1 MVLPNKMEELSRR
14 KEVVMKSSRNF
25 LFAMLVLFVLF
36 CLLQIN
42 LPKKFV
48 WSPTFSHVDKQPL
61 GCFVFDS
68 VLTQSLPNGYHV
80 TKKTFFQLDQEHAKE
95 KISVLMVVNQQDL
108 KQLDVKYLCN
118 IARRGGKVMVV
129 ASSSFD
135 DGRNADTVVGDTVGG
150 GKMEEVSVSDDSH
163 ENPFVDEL
171 ERTFKVKIE
180 DGMYFSLRGIL
191 SGLRAHDNDMYDTI
205 YWNNRE
211 TMYAVQPY
219 RMFYNMVGG
228 TLFVD
233 SVPKVKR
240 LAYTLSTAGY
250 DYKYDSLYV
259 GDFTR
264 FDTIV
269 DKKERIER
277 IDTFAIKKVPA
288 AVSVPYGKGEVIFVS
303 SPLLFTNYGMLE
315 GNTFVYIFRLM
326 SYLADLP
333 VYRTEAYVKTD
344 AMLVAEQSP
353 FREFI
358 KRPPLRWALYL
369 ALLGV
374 VLFMIFTARRR
385 QRVIPIMSKP
395 ANRSLEFIQLIG
407 TLYYQRKDHVDLV
420 RKKFKLFAEELRKTA
435 GVDISDVNT
444 DDREY
449 LLLAEKT
456 GMNCDRL
463 KKVIRQ
469 IRLVLHSEDNIS
481 VEEMRSL
488 IDAMDTIVRHAK
500 NG

>member
-1 MVLPNKMEELSRR
+1 
-14 KEVVMKSSRNF
+14 MKSSRNF

-36 CLLQIN
+36 CLLQVN

-48 WSPTFSHVDKQPL
+48 WSPTFSHVDKQPF

-95 KISVLMVVNQQDL
+95 KISVLMVVDQQNL

-135 DGRNADTVVGDTVGG
+135 DGRNADTVV
-150 GKMEEVSVSDDSH
+150 
-163 ENPFVDEL
+163 VDEL

-180 DGMYFSLRGIL
+180 DGLYFSLRGIL
-191 SGLRAHDNDMYDTI
+191 SGLKAHDNDMYDTI

-211 TMYAVQPY
+211 TMYAAQSY

-250 DYKYDSLYV
+250 DYKLDSLYV
-259 GDFTR
+259 GDFTG

-269 DKKERIER
+269 DEKERIER

-369 ALLGV
+369 SLLGV

-385 QRVIPIMSKP
+385 QRVIPIISKP

-456 GMNCDRL
+456 GMNSDRL

-469 IRLVLHSEDNIS
+469 IRLVLHSEGNIS

>member
-1 MVLPNKMEELSRR
+1 MVLQNKMEELSRR

-36 CLLQIN
+36 CLLQVN

-68 VLTQSLPNGYHV
+68 VLAQSLPNGYHV

-135 DGRNADTVVGDTVGG
+135 DGRNADTVVV
-150 GKMEEVSVSDDSH
+150 
-163 ENPFVDEL
+163 NEL

-180 DGMYFSLRGIL
+180 DGLYFSLRGIL
-191 SGLRAHDNDMYDTI
+191 AGLKAHDNDMYDTI

-211 TMYAVQPY
+211 TMYAAQSY

-250 DYKYDSLYV
+250 DYKHDSLYV

-315 GNTFVYIFRLM
+315 GNTFGYIFRLM

-444 DDREY
+444 DDSEY

-469 IRLVLHSEDNIS
+469 IRLVLHSEGNIS

-488 IDAMDTIVRHAK
+488 IDAMDTIVSHAK

>member
-1 MVLPNKMEELSRR
+1 
-14 KEVVMKSSRNF
+14 MKSSRNF
-25 LFAMLVLFVLF
+25 LFAMLGLFVLF
-36 CLLQIN
+36 CLLQVN

-135 DGRNADTVVGDTVGG
+135 DGRNADTVV
-150 GKMEEVSVSDDSH
+150 
-163 ENPFVDEL
+163 VDEL

-180 DGMYFSLRGIL
+180 DGIYFSLRGIL
-191 SGLRAHDNDMYDTI
+191 SGLKAHDNDMYDTI

-211 TMYAVQPY
+211 TMYAAQSY

-277 IDTFAIKKVPA
+277 IDTFAIKKIPT

-449 LLLAEKT
+449 QLLAEKT

-469 IRLVLHSEDNIS
+469 IRLVLHSEGNIS

>member
-1 MVLPNKMEELSRR
+1 
-14 KEVVMKSSRNF
+14 MKSSRNF

-36 CLLQIN
+36 CLLQVN

-95 KISVLMVVNQQDL
+95 KISVLMVVDQQNL

-129 ASSSFD
+129 ASGSFD
-135 DGRNADTVVGDTVGG
+135 DGRNADTVV
-150 GKMEEVSVSDDSH
+150 
-163 ENPFVDEL
+163 VDEL
-171 ERTFKVKIE
+171 ERTFNVRIE
-180 DGMYFSLRGIL
+180 DGTYFSLRGIL
-191 SGLRAHDNDMYDTI
+191 AGLKAHDNDMYDTI

-211 TMYAVQPY
+211 TMYAAQSY

-240 LAYTLSTAGY
+240 LAYTLSAAGY
-250 DYKYDSLYV
+250 DYKLDSLYV

-269 DKKERIER
+269 DEKERIER
-277 IDTFAIKKVPA
+277 IDTFAIKKVPT

-315 GNTFVYIFRLM
+315 GNISVYIFRLM

-456 GMNCDRL
+456 GMNSDRL

-469 IRLVLHSEDNIS
+469 IRLVLHSEGNIS

>member
-36 CLLQIN
+36 CLLQVN

-95 KISVLMVVNQQDL
+95 KISVLMVVDQHNL

-135 DGRNADTVVGDTVGG
+135 DGRNADTVV
-150 GKMEEVSVSDDSH
+150 
-163 ENPFVDEL
+163 VDEL

-180 DGMYFSLRGIL
+180 DGIYFSLRGIL
-191 SGLRAHDNDMYDTI
+191 SGLKAHDNDMYDTI

-211 TMYAVQPY
+211 TMYAAQPY

-250 DYKYDSLYV
+250 DYKHDSLYV

-277 IDTFAIKKVPA
+277 IDTFAIKKVPT

-456 GMNCDRL
+456 GMNSDRL

-469 IRLVLHSEDNIS
+469 IRLVLHSEGNIS

>member
-1 MVLPNKMEELSRR
+1 MVLQNKMEEFPRR

-36 CLLQIN
+36 CLLQVN

-68 VLTQSLPNGYHV
+68 VLAQSLPNGYHV

-95 KISVLMVVNQQDL
+95 KISVLMVVDQQNL

-135 DGRNADTVVGDTVGG
+135 DGRNADTVV
-150 GKMEEVSVSDDSH
+150 
-163 ENPFVDEL
+163 VDEL

-180 DGMYFSLRGIL
+180 DGMFFSLRGIL
-191 SGLRAHDNDMYDTI
+191 AGLKAHDNDMYDTI

-211 TMYAVQPY
+211 TMYAAQSY

-250 DYKYDSLYV
+250 DYKHDSLYV

-407 TLYYQRKDHVDLV
+407 TLYYQRKDHVNLV

-444 DDREY
+444 DDSEY

-456 GMNCDRL
+456 GMNSDRL

-469 IRLVLHSEDNIS
+469 IRLVLHSEGNIS

>member
-1 MVLPNKMEELSRR
+1 
-14 KEVVMKSSRNF
+14 MKSSRNF
-25 LFAMLVLFVLF
+25 LFAMLGLFVLF
-36 CLLQIN
+36 CLLQVN

-135 DGRNADTVVGDTVGG
+135 DGRNADTVV
-150 GKMEEVSVSDDSH
+150 
-163 ENPFVDEL
+163 VDEL

-180 DGMYFSLRGIL
+180 DGIYFSLRGIL
-191 SGLRAHDNDMYDTI
+191 NGLRAHDNDMYDTI

-211 TMYAVQPY
+211 TMYAAQSY

-233 SVPKVKR
+233 SVPKVKK

-456 GMNCDRL
+456 GMNSDRL

-469 IRLVLHSEDNIS
+469 IRLVLHSEGNIS

>member
-1 MVLPNKMEELSRR
+1 
-14 KEVVMKSSRNF
+14 MKSSRNF

-36 CLLQIN
+36 CLLQVN

-95 KISVLMVVNQQDL
+95 KISVLMVVDQQNL

-129 ASSSFD
+129 ASGSFD
-135 DGRNADTVVGDTVGG
+135 DGRNADTVV
-150 GKMEEVSVSDDSH
+150 
-163 ENPFVDEL
+163 VDEL
-171 ERTFKVKIE
+171 ERTFKVRIE
-180 DGMYFSLRGIL
+180 DGTYFSLRGIL
-191 SGLRAHDNDMYDTI
+191 AGLKAHDNDMYDTI

-211 TMYAVQPY
+211 TMYAAQPY

-250 DYKYDSLYV
+250 DYRHDSLYV
-259 GDFTR
+259 GDFTG

-269 DKKERIER
+269 DEKERIER
-277 IDTFAIKKVPA
+277 IDTFAIKKVPT

-315 GNTFVYIFRLM
+315 GNTSVYIFRLM

-385 QRVIPIMSKP
+385 QRVIPIISKP

-456 GMNCDRL
+456 GMNSDRL

-469 IRLVLHSEDNIS
+469 IRLVLHSEGNIS

>member
-1 MVLPNKMEELSRR
+1 
-14 KEVVMKSSRNF
+14 MKSSRNF

-36 CLLQIN
+36 CLLQVN

-48 WSPTFSHVDKQPL
+48 WSPTFSHVDKQPF

-95 KISVLMVVNQQDL
+95 KISVLMVVDQQNL

-135 DGRNADTVVGDTVGG
+135 DGRNADTVV
-150 GKMEEVSVSDDSH
+150 
-163 ENPFVDEL
+163 VDEL
-171 ERTFKVKIE
+171 ERTFKVRIE
-180 DGMYFSLRGIL
+180 DGLYFSLRGIL
-191 SGLRAHDNDMYDTI
+191 SGLKAHDNDMYDTI

-211 TMYAVQPY
+211 TMYAAQSY

-250 DYKYDSLYV
+250 DYKHDSLYV

-269 DKKERIER
+269 DEKERIER
-277 IDTFAIKKVPA
+277 IDTFAIKKVPT

-315 GNTFVYIFRLM
+315 GNTSVYIFRLM

-456 GMNCDRL
+456 GMNSDRL

-469 IRLVLHSEDNIS
+469 IRLVLHSEGNIS

>member
-1 MVLPNKMEELSRR
+1 
-14 KEVVMKSSRNF
+14 MKSSRNF

-36 CLLQIN
+36 CLLQVN

-68 VLTQSLPNGYHV
+68 VLAQSLHNGYHV

-95 KISVLMVVNQQDL
+95 KISVLMVVDQQNL

-129 ASSSFD
+129 ASGSFD
-135 DGRNADTVVGDTVGG
+135 DGRNADTVV
-150 GKMEEVSVSDDSH
+150 
-163 ENPFVDEL
+163 VDEL
-171 ERTFKVKIE
+171 ERTFKVRIE
-180 DGMYFSLRGIL
+180 DGTYFSLRGIL
-191 SGLRAHDNDMYDTI
+191 AGLKAHDNDMYDTI

-211 TMYAVQPY
+211 TMYAAQSY

-250 DYKYDSLYV
+250 DYKHDSLYV

-315 GNTFVYIFRLM
+315 GNTSVYIFRLM

-407 TLYYQRKDHVDLV
+407 TLYYQRKDHVNLV

-456 GMNCDRL
+456 GMNSDRL

-469 IRLVLHSEDNIS
+469 IRLVLHSEGNIS

>member
-1 MVLPNKMEELSRR
+1 
-14 KEVVMKSSRNF
+14 MKSSRNF

-36 CLLQIN
+36 CLLQVN

-68 VLTQSLPNGYHV
+68 ILTQSLPNGYHV
-80 TKKTFFQLDQEHAKE
+80 TKKTFFQLDHEHAKE
-95 KISVLMVVNQQDL
+95 KISVLMVVDQQDL

-135 DGRNADTVVGDTVGG
+135 DGRNADTVV
-150 GKMEEVSVSDDSH
+150 
-163 ENPFVDEL
+163 VDEL
-171 ERTFKVKIE
+171 ERTFKVRIE
-180 DGMYFSLRGIL
+180 DGIYFSLRGIL
-191 SGLRAHDNDMYDTI
+191 AGLKAHDNDMYDTI

-211 TMYAVQPY
+211 TMYAAQSY

-277 IDTFAIKKVPA
+277 IDTFAIKKIPT

-315 GNTFVYIFRLM
+315 GNTSVYIFRLM

-456 GMNCDRL
+456 GMNSDRL

-469 IRLVLHSEDNIS
+469 IRLVLHSEGNIS

>member
-1 MVLPNKMEELSRR
+1 
-14 KEVVMKSSRNF
+14 
-25 LFAMLVLFVLF
+25 MLVLFVLF
-36 CLLQIN
+36 CLLQVN

-95 KISVLMVVNQQDL
+95 KISVLMVVDQQNL

-135 DGRNADTVVGDTVGG
+135 DGRNADTVV
-150 GKMEEVSVSDDSH
+150 
-163 ENPFVDEL
+163 VDEL
-171 ERTFKVKIE
+171 ERTFKVRIE
-180 DGMYFSLRGIL
+180 DGTYFSLRGIL
-191 SGLRAHDNDMYDTI
+191 AGLKAHDNDMYDTI

-211 TMYAVQPY
+211 TMYAAQPY

-250 DYKYDSLYV
+250 DYRLDSLYV
-259 GDFTR
+259 GDFTG

-269 DKKERIER
+269 DEKERIER
-277 IDTFAIKKVPA
+277 IDTFAIKKIPV

-315 GNTFVYIFRLM
+315 GNTSVYIFRLM

-456 GMNCDRL
+456 GMNSDRL

-469 IRLVLHSEDNIS
+469 IRLVLHSEGNIS

>member
-1 MVLPNKMEELSRR
+1 MVLQNKMEELSRR

-36 CLLQIN
+36 CLLQVN

-95 KISVLMVVNQQDL
+95 KISVLMVVDQQNL

-135 DGRNADTVVGDTVGG
+135 DGRNADTVV
-150 GKMEEVSVSDDSH
+150 
-163 ENPFVDEL
+163 VDEL

-180 DGMYFSLRGIL
+180 DGIYFSLRGIL
-191 SGLRAHDNDMYDTI
+191 SGLKAHDNDMYDTI

-211 TMYAVQPY
+211 TMYAAQSY

-277 IDTFAIKKVPA
+277 IDTFAIKKIPA

-315 GNTFVYIFRLM
+315 GNTSVYIFRLM

-456 GMNCDRL
+456 GMNSDRL

-469 IRLVLHSEDNIS
+469 IRLVLHSEGNIS

>member
-1 MVLPNKMEELSRR
+1 
-14 KEVVMKSSRNF
+14 MKSSRNF

-36 CLLQIN
+36 CLLQVN

-48 WSPTFSHVDKQPL
+48 WSPTFSHVDKQPF

-135 DGRNADTVVGDTVGG
+135 DGRNADTVV
-150 GKMEEVSVSDDSH
+150 
-163 ENPFVDEL
+163 VDEL

-180 DGMYFSLRGIL
+180 DGMFFSLRGIL

-211 TMYAVQPY
+211 TMYAAQSY

-456 GMNCDRL
+456 GMNSDRL

-469 IRLVLHSEDNIS
+469 IRLVLHSEGNIS

>member
-1 MVLPNKMEELSRR
+1 
-14 KEVVMKSSRNF
+14 MKSSRNF
-25 LFAMLVLFVLF
+25 LFIMLVLFVLF
-36 CLLQIN
+36 CLLQVN

-48 WSPTFSHVDKQPL
+48 WSPTFSHVDKQPF

-95 KISVLMVVNQQDL
+95 KISVLMVVDQQNL

-129 ASSSFD
+129 ASGSFD
-135 DGRNADTVVGDTVGG
+135 DSRNADTVV
-150 GKMEEVSVSDDSH
+150 
-163 ENPFVDEL
+163 VDEL

-191 SGLRAHDNDMYDTI
+191 AGLKAHDNDMYDTI

-211 TMYAVQPY
+211 TMYAAQSY

-250 DYKYDSLYV
+250 DYRHDSLYV
-259 GDFTR
+259 GDFTG

-269 DKKERIER
+269 DEKERIER
-277 IDTFAIKKVPA
+277 IDTFAIKKVPV

-456 GMNCDRL
+456 GMNSDRL

-469 IRLVLHSEDNIS
+469 IRLVLHSEGNIS

>member
-36 CLLQIN
+36 CLLQVN

-135 DGRNADTVVGDTVGG
+135 DGRNADTVV
-150 GKMEEVSVSDDSH
+150 
-163 ENPFVDEL
+163 VDEL

-180 DGMYFSLRGIL
+180 DGRFFSLRGIL
-191 SGLRAHDNDMYDTI
+191 SGLREHDNDMYDTI

-211 TMYAVQPY
+211 TMYAAQSY

-259 GDFTR
+259 GDFTC

-456 GMNCDRL
+456 GMNSDRL

-469 IRLVLHSEDNIS
+469 IRLALHSEGNIS

-488 IDAMDTIVRHAK
+488 IDAMDTIIRHAK

>member
-1 MVLPNKMEELSRR
+1 
-14 KEVVMKSSRNF
+14 MKSSRNF

-36 CLLQIN
+36 CLLQVN

-48 WSPTFSHVDKQPL
+48 WSPTFSHIDKQPF

-95 KISVLMVVNQQDL
+95 KISVLMVVDQQNL

-135 DGRNADTVVGDTVGG
+135 DGRNADTVV
-150 GKMEEVSVSDDSH
+150 
-163 ENPFVDEL
+163 VDEL
-171 ERTFKVKIE
+171 ERTFNVRIE
-180 DGMYFSLRGIL
+180 DGTYFSLRGIL
-191 SGLRAHDNDMYDTI
+191 AGLKAHDNDMYDTI

-211 TMYAVQPY
+211 TMYAAQSY

-250 DYKYDSLYV
+250 DYRQDSLYV
-259 GDFTR
+259 GDFTG

-269 DKKERIER
+269 DEKERIER
-277 IDTFAIKKVPA
+277 IDTFAIKKIPT

-456 GMNCDRL
+456 GMNSDRL

-469 IRLVLHSEDNIS
+469 IRLVLHSEGNIS

>member
-1 MVLPNKMEELSRR
+1 
-14 KEVVMKSSRNF
+14 MKSSRNF

-36 CLLQIN
+36 CLLQVN

-95 KISVLMVVNQQDL
+95 KISVLMVVDQQNL

-129 ASSSFD
+129 ASGSFD
-135 DGRNADTVVGDTVGG
+135 DGRNADTVV
-150 GKMEEVSVSDDSH
+150 
-163 ENPFVDEL
+163 VDEL
-171 ERTFKVKIE
+171 ERTFKVRIE
-180 DGMYFSLRGIL
+180 DGTYFSLRGIL
-191 SGLRAHDNDMYDTI
+191 AGLKAHDNDMYDTI

-211 TMYAVQPY
+211 TMYAAQPY

-250 DYKYDSLYV
+250 DYRHDSLYV
-259 GDFTR
+259 GDFTG

-269 DKKERIER
+269 DEKERIER
-277 IDTFAIKKVPA
+277 IDTFAIKKIPV

-315 GNTFVYIFRLM
+315 GNTSVYIFRLM

-407 TLYYQRKDHVDLV
+407 TLYYQRKDHVNLV

-444 DDREY
+444 DDSEY

-456 GMNCDRL
+456 GMNSDRL

-469 IRLVLHSEDNIS
+469 IRLVLHSEGNIS

-488 IDAMDTIVRHAK
+488 IDAMDAIVSHAK

>member
-36 CLLQIN
+36 CLLQVN

-48 WSPTFSHVDKQPL
+48 WSPTFSHVDKQPF

-95 KISVLMVVNQQDL
+95 KISVLMVVDQQDL

-118 IARRGGKVMVV
+118 IARCGGKVMVV

-135 DGRNADTVVGDTVGG
+135 DGRNADTVV
-150 GKMEEVSVSDDSH
+150 
-163 ENPFVDEL
+163 VDEL
-171 ERTFKVKIE
+171 ERTFKVRIE

-191 SGLRAHDNDMYDTI
+191 AGLKAHDNDMYDTI

-211 TMYAVQPY
+211 TMYAAQSY

-240 LAYTLSTAGY
+240 LAYTLSTTGY
-250 DYKYDSLYV
+250 DYKLDSLYV
-259 GDFTR
+259 GDFTG

-269 DKKERIER
+269 DEKERIER
-277 IDTFAIKKVPA
+277 IDTFAIKKVPT

-315 GNTFVYIFRLM
+315 GNTSVYIFRLM

-469 IRLVLHSEDNIS
+469 IRLVLHSEGNIS

>member
-36 CLLQIN
+36 CLLQVN

-48 WSPTFSHVDKQPL
+48 WSPTFSHVDKQPF

-95 KISVLMVVNQQDL
+95 KISVLMVVDQQNL

-135 DGRNADTVVGDTVGG
+135 DGRNTDTVV
-150 GKMEEVSVSDDSH
+150 
-163 ENPFVDEL
+163 VDEL
-171 ERTFKVKIE
+171 ERTFKVRIE

-191 SGLRAHDNDMYDTI
+191 AGLKAHDNDMYDTI

-211 TMYAVQPY
+211 TMYAAQSY

-250 DYKYDSLYV
+250 DYKHDSLYV

-315 GNTFVYIFRLM
+315 GNTSVYIFRLM

-435 GVDISDVNT
+435 GVDMSDVNT

-456 GMNCDRL
+456 GMNSDRL

-469 IRLVLHSEDNIS
+469 IRLVLHSEGNIS

-488 IDAMDTIVRHAK
+488 IDAMDTIVRYAK

>member
-1 MVLPNKMEELSRR
+1 
-14 KEVVMKSSRNF
+14 MKSSRNF

-36 CLLQIN
+36 CLLQVN

-48 WSPTFSHVDKQPL
+48 WSPTFSHVDKQPF

-95 KISVLMVVNQQDL
+95 KISVLMVVDQQNL

-129 ASSSFD
+129 ASSSLD
-135 DGRNADTVVGDTVGG
+135 DGRNADTVV
-150 GKMEEVSVSDDSH
+150 
-163 ENPFVDEL
+163 VDEL
-171 ERTFKVKIE
+171 ERTFKVRIE

-191 SGLRAHDNDMYDTI
+191 SGLKAHDNDMYDTI

-211 TMYAVQPY
+211 TMYAAQSY

-250 DYKYDSLYV
+250 DYKHDSLYV
-259 GDFTR
+259 GDFTG

-269 DKKERIER
+269 DEKERIER
-277 IDTFAIKKVPA
+277 IDTFAIKKVPT

-315 GNTFVYIFRLM
+315 GNTSVYIFRLM

-456 GMNCDRL
+456 GMNSDRL

-469 IRLVLHSEDNIS
+469 IRLVLHSEGNIS

>member
-1 MVLPNKMEELSRR
+1 
-14 KEVVMKSSRNF
+14 MKSSRNF

-36 CLLQIN
+36 CLLQVN

-48 WSPTFSHVDKQPL
+48 WSPTFSHVDKQPF

-95 KISVLMVVNQQDL
+95 RISVLMVVDQQNL

-135 DGRNADTVVGDTVGG
+135 DGRNADTVV
-150 GKMEEVSVSDDSH
+150 
-163 ENPFVDEL
+163 VDEL
-171 ERTFKVKIE
+171 ERTFKVRIE
-180 DGMYFSLRGIL
+180 DGTYFSLRGIL

-211 TMYAVQPY
+211 TMYAAQPY
-219 RMFYNMVGG
+219 KMFYNMVGG

-250 DYKYDSLYV
+250 DYRHDSLYV
-259 GDFTR
+259 GDFTG

-269 DKKERIER
+269 DEKERIER

-315 GNTFVYIFRLM
+315 GNTSVYIFRLM

-374 VLFMIFTARRR
+374 ALFMIFTARRR

-456 GMNCDRL
+456 GMNSDRL

-469 IRLVLHSEDNIS
+469 IRLVLHSEGNIS

>member
-1 MVLPNKMEELSRR
+1 
-14 KEVVMKSSRNF
+14 MKSSRNF

-36 CLLQIN
+36 CLLQVN

-68 VLTQSLPNGYHV
+68 ILTQSLPNGYHV

-95 KISVLMVVNQQDL
+95 KISVLMVVDQHNL

-135 DGRNADTVVGDTVGG
+135 DGRNTDTVV
-150 GKMEEVSVSDDSH
+150 
-163 ENPFVDEL
+163 VDEL

-180 DGMYFSLRGIL
+180 DGLYFSLRGIL
-191 SGLRAHDNDMYDTI
+191 SGLKAHDNDMYDTI

-211 TMYAVQPY
+211 TMYAAQSY
-219 RMFYNMVGG
+219 RMFYNIVGG

-250 DYKYDSLYV
+250 DYKHDSLYV

-277 IDTFAIKKVPA
+277 IDTFAIKKVPT

-315 GNTFVYIFRLM
+315 GNTSVYIFRLM

-374 VLFMIFTARRR
+374 ALFMIFTARRR

-456 GMNCDRL
+456 GMNSDRL

-469 IRLVLHSEDNIS
+469 IRLVLHSEGNIS

>member
-1 MVLPNKMEELSRR
+1 
-14 KEVVMKSSRNF
+14 MKSSRNF

-36 CLLQIN
+36 CLLQVN

-48 WSPTFSHVDKQPL
+48 WSPTFSHVDKQPF

-95 KISVLMVVNQQDL
+95 KISVLMVVDQQNL

-135 DGRNADTVVGDTVGG
+135 DGRNADTVV
-150 GKMEEVSVSDDSH
+150 
-163 ENPFVDEL
+163 VDEL

-180 DGMYFSLRGIL
+180 DGLYFSLRGIL
-191 SGLRAHDNDMYDTI
+191 SGLKAHDNDMYDTI

-211 TMYAVQPY
+211 TMYAAQPY

-277 IDTFAIKKVPA
+277 IDTFAIKKIPV

-315 GNTFVYIFRLM
+315 GNTSVYIFRLM

-374 VLFMIFTARRR
+374 ALFMIFTARRR

-456 GMNCDRL
+456 GMNSDRL

-469 IRLVLHSEDNIS
+469 IRLVLHSEGNIS

>member
-36 CLLQIN
+36 CLLQVN

-48 WSPTFSHVDKQPL
+48 WSPTFSHVDKQPF

-95 KISVLMVVNQQDL
+95 KISVLMVVDQQDL

-129 ASSSFD
+129 ASSSLD
-135 DGRNADTVVGDTVGG
+135 DGRNADTVV
-150 GKMEEVSVSDDSH
+150 
-163 ENPFVDEL
+163 VDEL
-171 ERTFKVKIE
+171 ERTFKVRIE
-180 DGMYFSLRGIL
+180 DGLYFSLRGIL
-191 SGLRAHDNDMYDTI
+191 SGLKAHDNDMYDTI

-211 TMYAVQPY
+211 TMYAAQSY

-250 DYKYDSLYV
+250 DYRHDSLYV
-259 GDFTR
+259 GDFTS

-269 DKKERIER
+269 DEKERIER
-277 IDTFAIKKVPA
+277 IDTFAIKKVPT

-315 GNTFVYIFRLM
+315 GNTSVYIFRLM

-456 GMNCDRL
+456 GMNSDRL

-469 IRLVLHSEDNIS
+469 IRLVLHSEGNIS

>member
-1 MVLPNKMEELSRR
+1 
-14 KEVVMKSSRNF
+14 
-25 LFAMLVLFVLF
+25 MLVLFVLF
-36 CLLQIN
+36 CLLQVN

-61 GCFVFDS
+61 GCLVFDS

-95 KISVLMVVNQQDL
+95 KISVLMVVDQQNL

-129 ASSSFD
+129 ASSSLD
-135 DGRNADTVVGDTVGG
+135 DGRNADTVV
-150 GKMEEVSVSDDSH
+150 
-163 ENPFVDEL
+163 VDEL

-180 DGMYFSLRGIL
+180 DGLYFSLRGIL
-191 SGLRAHDNDMYDTI
+191 AGLKAHDNDMYDTI

-211 TMYAVQPY
+211 TMYAAQSY

-250 DYKYDSLYV
+250 DYKHDSLYV
-259 GDFTR
+259 GDFTS

-269 DKKERIER
+269 DEKERIER
-277 IDTFAIKKVPA
+277 IDTFAIKKVPT

-315 GNTFVYIFRLM
+315 GNTSVYIFRLM

-456 GMNCDRL
+456 GMNSDRL

-469 IRLVLHSEDNIS
+469 IRLVLHSEGNIS

>member
-1 MVLPNKMEELSRR
+1 MVLQNKMEEVSRR

-25 LFAMLVLFVLF
+25 LFSMFVLFVLF
-36 CLLQIN
+36 CLLQVN

-68 VLTQSLPNGYHV
+68 ILAQSLPNGYHV

-129 ASSSFD
+129 ASSSLD
-135 DGRNADTVVGDTVGG
+135 DGRNADTVV
-150 GKMEEVSVSDDSH
+150 
-163 ENPFVDEL
+163 VDEL

-180 DGMYFSLRGIL
+180 DGMFFSLRGIL
-191 SGLRAHDNDMYDTI
+191 AGLKAHDNDMYDTI

-211 TMYAVQPY
+211 TMYAAQSY

-435 GVDISDVNT
+435 GVDISEVNT
-444 DDREY
+444 DDSEY

-456 GMNCDRL
+456 GMNSDRL

-469 IRLVLHSEDNIS
+469 IRLVLHSEGNIS

>member
-1 MVLPNKMEELSRR
+1 
-14 KEVVMKSSRNF
+14 MKSSRNF

-36 CLLQIN
+36 CLLQVN

-48 WSPTFSHVDKQPL
+48 WSPTFSHVDKQPF

-95 KISVLMVVNQQDL
+95 KISVLMVVDQHNL

-135 DGRNADTVVGDTVGG
+135 DGRNADTVV
-150 GKMEEVSVSDDSH
+150 
-163 ENPFVDEL
+163 VDEL
-171 ERTFKVKIE
+171 ERTFKVRIE

-191 SGLRAHDNDMYDTI
+191 AGLKAHDNDMYDTI

-211 TMYAVQPY
+211 TMYAAQPY
-219 RMFYNMVGG
+219 KMFYNMVGG

-250 DYKYDSLYV
+250 DYKLDSLYV
-259 GDFTR
+259 GDFTG

-269 DKKERIER
+269 DEKERIER
-277 IDTFAIKKVPA
+277 IDTFAIKKVPT
-288 AVSVPYGKGEVIFVS
+288 AVLVPYGKGEVIFVS

-315 GNTFVYIFRLM
+315 GNTSVYIFRLM

-333 VYRTEAYVKTD
+333 VYRTEAYVKTN

-456 GMNCDRL
+456 GMNSDRL

-469 IRLVLHSEDNIS
+469 IRLVLHSEGNIS

>member
-1 MVLPNKMEELSRR
+1 
-14 KEVVMKSSRNF
+14 
-25 LFAMLVLFVLF
+25 MLVLFVLF
-36 CLLQIN
+36 CLLQVN

-48 WSPTFSHVDKQPL
+48 WSPTFSHVDKQPF

-95 KISVLMVVNQQDL
+95 KISVLMVVDQQNL

-129 ASSSFD
+129 ASGSFD
-135 DGRNADTVVGDTVGG
+135 DGRNADTVVVA
-150 GKMEEVSVSDDSH
+150 
-163 ENPFVDEL
+163 EL
-171 ERTFKVKIE
+171 ERTFNVRIE
-180 DGMYFSLRGIL
+180 DGTYFSLRGIL
-191 SGLRAHDNDMYDTI
+191 AGLKAHDNDMYDTI

-211 TMYAVQPY
+211 TMYAAQSY

-240 LAYTLSTAGY
+240 LAYTLSAAGY
-250 DYKYDSLYV
+250 DYKLDSLYV

-315 GNTFVYIFRLM
+315 GNTSVYIFRLM

-385 QRVIPIMSKP
+385 QRVIPIISKP

-456 GMNCDRL
+456 GMNSDRL

-469 IRLVLHSEDNIS
+469 IRLVLHSEGNIS

>member
-1 MVLPNKMEELSRR
+1 
-14 KEVVMKSSRNF
+14 MKSSRNF

-36 CLLQIN
+36 CLLQVN

-95 KISVLMVVNQQDL
+95 KISVLMVVDQQNL

-135 DGRNADTVVGDTVGG
+135 DGRNADTVV
-150 GKMEEVSVSDDSH
+150 
-163 ENPFVDEL
+163 VDEL
-171 ERTFKVKIE
+171 ERTFKVRIE
-180 DGMYFSLRGIL
+180 DGLYFSLRGIL
-191 SGLRAHDNDMYDTI
+191 AGLKAHDNDMYDTI

-211 TMYAVQPY
+211 TMYAAQSY

-250 DYKYDSLYV
+250 DYKHDSLYV

-269 DKKERIER
+269 DEKERIER
-277 IDTFAIKKVPA
+277 IDTFAIKKVPT

-315 GNTFVYIFRLM
+315 GNTSVYIFRLM

-456 GMNCDRL
+456 GMNSDRL

-469 IRLVLHSEDNIS
+469 IRLVLHSEGNIS

>member
-1 MVLPNKMEELSRR
+1 
-14 KEVVMKSSRNF
+14 MKSSRNF

-36 CLLQIN
+36 CLLQVN

-48 WSPTFSHVDKQPL
+48 WSPTFSHVDKQPF

-95 KISVLMVVNQQDL
+95 KISVLMVVDQHNL

-129 ASSSFD
+129 ASSSLD
-135 DGRNADTVVGDTVGG
+135 DGRNADTVVVG
-150 GKMEEVSVSDDSH
+150 
-163 ENPFVDEL
+163 EL
-171 ERTFKVKIE
+171 ERTFKVRIE

-191 SGLRAHDNDMYDTI
+191 AGLKAHDNDMYDTI

-211 TMYAVQPY
+211 TMYAAQSY

-250 DYKYDSLYV
+250 DYKLDSLYV
-259 GDFTR
+259 GDFTG

-269 DKKERIER
+269 DEKERIER
-277 IDTFAIKKVPA
+277 IDTFAIKKVPT

-315 GNTFVYIFRLM
+315 GNTSVYIFRLM

-374 VLFMIFTARRR
+374 VLFITFTARRR

-449 LLLAEKT
+449 QLLAEKT
-456 GMNCDRL
+456 GMNSDRL

-469 IRLVLHSEDNIS
+469 IRLVLHSEGNIS

>member
-1 MVLPNKMEELSRR
+1 
-14 KEVVMKSSRNF
+14 MKSSRNF

-36 CLLQIN
+36 CLLQVN

-48 WSPTFSHVDKQPL
+48 WSPTFSHVDKQPF

-95 KISVLMVVNQQDL
+95 KNSVLMVVDQQNL

-135 DGRNADTVVGDTVGG
+135 DGRNADTVV
-150 GKMEEVSVSDDSH
+150 
-163 ENPFVDEL
+163 VDEL
-171 ERTFKVKIE
+171 ERTFNVRIE
-180 DGMYFSLRGIL
+180 DGTYFSLRGIL
-191 SGLRAHDNDMYDTI
+191 AGLKAHDNDMYDTI

-211 TMYAVQPY
+211 TMYAAQSY

-250 DYKYDSLYV
+250 DYRQDSLYV
-259 GDFTR
+259 GDFTS

-269 DKKERIER
+269 DEKERIER
-277 IDTFAIKKVPA
+277 IDTFAIKKIPV

-315 GNTFVYIFRLM
+315 GNTSVYIFRLM

-456 GMNCDRL
+456 GMNSDRL
-463 KKVIRQ
+463 KKMIRQ
-469 IRLVLHSEDNIS
+469 IRLVLHSEGNIS

>member
-1 MVLPNKMEELSRR
+1 
-14 KEVVMKSSRNF
+14 MKSSRNF

-36 CLLQIN
+36 CLLQVN

-95 KISVLMVVNQQDL
+95 KISVLMVVDQQNL

-129 ASSSFD
+129 ASSSLD
-135 DGRNADTVVGDTVGG
+135 DGRNADTVV
-150 GKMEEVSVSDDSH
+150 
-163 ENPFVDEL
+163 VDEL
-171 ERTFKVKIE
+171 ERTFKVRIE
-180 DGMYFSLRGIL
+180 DGTYFSLRGIL
-191 SGLRAHDNDMYDTI
+191 AGLKAHDNDMYDTI

-211 TMYAVQPY
+211 TMYAAQSY

-250 DYKYDSLYV
+250 DYKHDSLYV

-269 DKKERIER
+269 DEKERIER

-395 ANRSLEFIQLIG
+395 TNRSLEFIQLIG
-407 TLYYQRKDHVDLV
+407 TLYYQRKDHVNLV

-444 DDREY
+444 DDSEY

-456 GMNCDRL
+456 GMNSDRL

-469 IRLVLHSEDNIS
+469 IRLVLHSEGNIS

>member
-36 CLLQIN
+36 CLLQVN

-95 KISVLMVVNQQDL
+95 KISVLMVVDQQDL

-118 IARRGGKVMVV
+118 IARCGGKVMVV

-135 DGRNADTVVGDTVGG
+135 DGRNADTVV
-150 GKMEEVSVSDDSH
+150 
-163 ENPFVDEL
+163 VDEL
-171 ERTFKVKIE
+171 ERTFKVRIE

-191 SGLRAHDNDMYDTI
+191 AGLKAHDNDMYDTI

-211 TMYAVQPY
+211 TMYAAQSY

-240 LAYTLSTAGY
+240 LAYTLSTTGY
-250 DYKYDSLYV
+250 DYKLDSLYV
-259 GDFTR
+259 GDFTG

-269 DKKERIER
+269 DEKERIER
-277 IDTFAIKKVPA
+277 IDTFAIKKVPT

-315 GNTFVYIFRLM
+315 GNTSVYIFRLM

-385 QRVIPIMSKP
+385 QRVIPIISKP

-469 IRLVLHSEDNIS
+469 IRLVLHSEGNIS

>member
-1 MVLPNKMEELSRR
+1 MVLQNKMEEVSRR

-25 LFAMLVLFVLF
+25 LFSMLVLFVLF
-36 CLLQIN
+36 CLLQVN

-129 ASSSFD
+129 ASSSLD
-135 DGRNADTVVGDTVGG
+135 DGRNADTVV
-150 GKMEEVSVSDDSH
+150 
-163 ENPFVDEL
+163 VDEL

-180 DGMYFSLRGIL
+180 DGMFFSLRGIL
-191 SGLRAHDNDMYDTI
+191 AGLKAHDNDMYDTI

-211 TMYAVQPY
+211 TMYAAQSY

-435 GVDISDVNT
+435 GVDISEVNT
-444 DDREY
+444 DDSEY
-449 LLLAEKT
+449 LLLAEKI
-456 GMNCDRL
+456 GMNSDRL

-469 IRLVLHSEDNIS
+469 IRLVLHSEGNIS

>member
-1 MVLPNKMEELSRR
+1 
-14 KEVVMKSSRNF
+14 MKSSRNF

-36 CLLQIN
+36 CLLQVN

-95 KISVLMVVNQQDL
+95 KISVLMVVDQQNL

-135 DGRNADTVVGDTVGG
+135 DGRNADTVV
-150 GKMEEVSVSDDSH
+150 
-163 ENPFVDEL
+163 VDEL

-180 DGMYFSLRGIL
+180 DGIYFSLRGIL
-191 SGLRAHDNDMYDTI
+191 SGLKAHDNDMYDTI

-211 TMYAVQPY
+211 TMYAAQSY

-250 DYKYDSLYV
+250 DYKHDSLYV

-277 IDTFAIKKVPA
+277 IDTSAIKKVPT

-315 GNTFVYIFRLM
+315 GNTSVYIFRLM

-385 QRVIPIMSKP
+385 QRVIPIISKP

-456 GMNCDRL
+456 GMNSDRL

-469 IRLVLHSEDNIS
+469 IRLVLHSEGNIS

>member
-1 MVLPNKMEELSRR
+1 
-14 KEVVMKSSRNF
+14 MKSSRNF

-36 CLLQIN
+36 CLLQVN

-48 WSPTFSHVDKQPL
+48 WSPTFSHVDKQPF

-95 KISVLMVVNQQDL
+95 KISVLMVVDQHNL

-135 DGRNADTVVGDTVGG
+135 DGRNADTVV
-150 GKMEEVSVSDDSH
+150 
-163 ENPFVDEL
+163 VDEL
-171 ERTFKVKIE
+171 ERTFKVRIE
-180 DGMYFSLRGIL
+180 DGTYFSLRGIL
-191 SGLRAHDNDMYDTI
+191 AGLKVHDNDMYDTI

-211 TMYAVQPY
+211 TMYAAQSY

-250 DYKYDSLYV
+250 DYKLDSLYV

-269 DKKERIER
+269 DEKERIER
-277 IDTFAIKKVPA
+277 IDTFAIKKVPT

-385 QRVIPIMSKP
+385 QRVIPIISKP

-456 GMNCDRL
+456 GMNSDRL

-469 IRLVLHSEDNIS
+469 IRLVLHSEGNIS

>member
-1 MVLPNKMEELSRR
+1 
-14 KEVVMKSSRNF
+14 MKSSRNF
-25 LFAMLVLFVLF
+25 LFVMLVLFVLF
-36 CLLQIN
+36 CLLQVN

-48 WSPTFSHVDKQPL
+48 WSPTFSHVDKQPF

-95 KISVLMVVNQQDL
+95 KISVLMVVDQQNL

-129 ASSSFD
+129 ASGSFD
-135 DGRNADTVVGDTVGG
+135 DGRNADTVV
-150 GKMEEVSVSDDSH
+150 
-163 ENPFVDEL
+163 VDEL
-171 ERTFKVKIE
+171 ERTFNVRIE
-180 DGMYFSLRGIL
+180 DGTYFSLRGIL
-191 SGLRAHDNDMYDTI
+191 AGLKAHDNDMYDTI

-211 TMYAVQPY
+211 TMYAAQSY

-250 DYKYDSLYV
+250 DYKHDSLYV
-259 GDFTR
+259 GDFTS

-269 DKKERIER
+269 DEKERIER

-315 GNTFVYIFRLM
+315 GNTSVYIFRLM

-456 GMNCDRL
+456 GMNSDRL

-469 IRLVLHSEDNIS
+469 IRLVLHSEGNIS

>member
-36 CLLQIN
+36 CLLQVN

-48 WSPTFSHVDKQPL
+48 WSPTFSHVDKQPF
-61 GCFVFDS
+61 GSFVFDS

-95 KISVLMVVNQQDL
+95 KISVLMVVDQQNL

-135 DGRNADTVVGDTVGG
+135 DGRNADTVVVG
-150 GKMEEVSVSDDSH
+150 
-163 ENPFVDEL
+163 EL
-171 ERTFKVKIE
+171 ERTFKVRIE

-191 SGLRAHDNDMYDTI
+191 AGLKAHDNDMYDTI

-211 TMYAVQPY
+211 TMYAAQSY

-250 DYKYDSLYV
+250 DYKLDSLYV

-269 DKKERIER
+269 DEKERIER
-277 IDTFAIKKVPA
+277 IDTFAIKKVPT

-315 GNTFVYIFRLM
+315 GNTSVYIFRLM

-456 GMNCDRL
+456 GMNSDRL

-469 IRLVLHSEDNIS
+469 IRLVLHSEGNIS

>member
-1 MVLPNKMEELSRR
+1 
-14 KEVVMKSSRNF
+14 MKSSRNF

-36 CLLQIN
+36 CLLQVN

-48 WSPTFSHVDKQPL
+48 WSPTFSHVDKQPF

-95 KISVLMVVNQQDL
+95 KISVLMVVDQQNL

-135 DGRNADTVVGDTVGG
+135 DGRNADTVV
-150 GKMEEVSVSDDSH
+150 
-163 ENPFVDEL
+163 VDEL

-180 DGMYFSLRGIL
+180 DGIYFSLRGIL
-191 SGLRAHDNDMYDTI
+191 SGLKAHDNDMYDTI

-211 TMYAVQPY
+211 TMYAAQSY

-277 IDTFAIKKVPA
+277 IDTFAIKKIPT

-456 GMNCDRL
+456 GMNSDRL

-469 IRLVLHSEDNIS
+469 IRLVLHSEGNIS